1 MGNFVLF
8 YCNMRLNELRIS
20 EIYIMILRYCNIA
33 ILWYHSH
40 IIELLHPIVS
50 AGPPGRPPNL
60 PWQNTVYIS
69 PHSHNW
75 LELIKVNAALIM
87 TILLPPSLIS
97 LCLLVRRGVNP
108 ISLGKAEP
116 LHVISQY
123 LPPEN
128 LQKFYKSK
136 CLTRFEMQQWNLT
149 ISPAIEPLEKNVV

>member
-1 MGNFVLF
+1 MIKSSHDVDLVSNVNVKLVFQQQLLRMGNFVLF

-50 AGPPGRPPNL
+50 AGPPGRPANL

-75 LELIKVNAALIM
+75 LELIKVNADYDNFAT
-87 TILLPPSLIS
+87 TISNLAVSAGPPGRPPNLPWQS
-97 LCLLVRRGVNP
+97 R
-108 ISLGKAEP
+108 P
-116 LHVISQY
+116 LT
-123 LPPEN
+123 
-128 LQKFYKSK
+128 
-136 CLTRFEMQQWNLT
+136 CNLT
-149 ISPAIEPLEKNVV
+149 ISPAWEPAKVLQNV